1 MQRSLLALALAGALG
16 AASAQN
22 IPETPAW
29 QELEAPPPPA
39 LRTSGL
45 LPLDMPGSSLRFGV
59 DPASIQVGADRVVR
73 YVVVVTNPAGGVS
86 GLYEGLRCETA
97 EVKVY
102 ARQNADSGWVPTHA
116 PEWQSL
122 RGTAAN
128 RHSMALAR
136 SGACSGRLPNVSAA
150 QIVRDLRMGTNEK
163 YRN

>member
-22 IPETPAW
+22 IPEPPVW

-39 LRTSGL
+39 LRTNGL
-45 LPLDMPGSSLRFGV
+45 LPLDVPGSSLRFGV

-73 YVVVVTNPAGGVS
+73 YVVVVTSPAGGVS
-86 GLYEGLRCETA
+86 GLYEGLRCDTA

-102 ARQNADSGWVPTHA
+102 ARQNADSGWQPARA

-122 RGTAAN
+122 RGTGAH

-136 SGACSGRLPNVSAA
+136 GGACAGRLPNVNAA
-150 QIVRDLRMGTNEK
+150 QIVQDLRRGPSEK
-163 YRN
+163 IGY